1 MQFID
6 DMDDQCKIIYEH
18 LPQVR
23 YNLRR
28 SLPINMVAYKDK
40 WLCIIVLVLKLLGLS
55 YKHKC
60 HIPIK
65 NNLNL
70 SW

>member
-40 WLCIIVLVLKLLGLS
+40 
-55 YKHKC
+55 
-60 HIPIK
+60 
-65 NNLNL
+65 
-70 SW
+70 